1 MKQLCGV
8 TIFVDHA
15 TNYIFNNHQVN
26 LTAAT
31 TVESKHKCESKFDE
45 FGIQI
50 KQYVADNHPFC
61 SKVRVKDFAV
71 LAERHIQTIFNTSY
85 RLRCLYA

>member
-1 MKQLCGV
+1 MKQLYGG

-31 TVESKHKCESKFDE
+31 TVESKHKCESKFDK
-45 FGIQI
+45 FGIPL
-50 KQYVADNHPFC
+50 K
-61 SKVRVKDFAV
+61 
-71 LAERHIQTIFNTSY
+71 
-85 RLRCLYA
+85 

>member
-1 MKQLCGV
+1 MKQLCGG
-8 TIFVDHA
+8 TIIFDHA

-31 TVESKHKCESKFDE
+31 TVKSKHKSESKFDE

-50 KQYVADNHPFC
+50 
-61 SKVRVKDFAV
+61 
-71 LAERHIQTIFNTSY
+71 
-85 RLRCLYA
+85 